1 MAKEINLEIMYNTWN
16 TEPITIPDEFD
27 GRIID
32 NIDMQ
37 YDEGHV
43 YFTDGTWWK
52 FTVHGEPHIDYKY
65 PNRIIMYDK
74 DWNTVEE
81 FDG

>member
-27 GRIID
+27 DRIIQ
-32 NIDMQ
+32 NIDMKF
-37 YDEGHV
+37 DEGHV
-43 YFTDGTWWK
+43 YFTDGTWWA
-52 FTVHGEPHIDYKY
+52 FTVHGEPQIDYKY

>member
-27 GRIID
+27 GLEID
-32 NIDMQ
+32 NIDMK

-43 YFTDGTWWK
+43 YFTDGTWWA
-52 FTVHGEPHIDYKY
+52 FTVHGEPQIDYKY
-65 PNRIIMYDK
+65 PNKIIMYDK
-74 DWNTVEE
+74 DWNTIEE
-81 FDG
+81 YDG